1 MKNWIKIIS
10 TIVIVLVIDLITKH
24 FLFNVTY
31 FNLIPNV
38 VSIATN
44 YGNDGA
50 AWGIM
55 SGEILTLV
63 IISCVMLVALFIYNH
78 FVKNKNTFYCLG
90 FGLMVGGALGNLI
103 DRLWLNYVRDFIFL
117 DFWPT
122 FPTFN
127 IADSCL
133 CVGTAMLAIFIIF
146 CSTKKEK

>member
-1 MKNWIKIIS
+1 MKHWIKIIS

-24 FLFNVTY
+24 FLFDVAY

-38 VSIATN
+38 ISIATN
-44 YGNDGA
+44 GGNDGA

-55 SGEILTLV
+55 SGKVITLI

-78 FVKNKNTFYCLG
+78 FVKNKSTLYCLG
-90 FGLMVGGALGNLI
+90 FGFMVGGAIGNLI
-103 DRLWLNYVRDFIFL
+103 DRIAFNYVRDFIFL

-127 IADSCL
+127 MADSFL
-133 CVGTAMLAIFIIF
+133 CIGTALMAVFIIF